1 MATMRDIKRR
11 KSSIESTEQITK
23 AMKLV
28 ATVKLQKSRTK
39 AENSRLYFNLMYQ
52 TIQEMLKKSTRIRH
66 RYLKSGDSKKK
77 AVIVVS
83 SNRGLAG
90 GYNSNIIRLVTES
103 GIPKEDALIF
113 AIGRK
118 GRDGLARK
126 GYEIKAD
133 YSDVID
139 EPLYSDA
146 QQISKELLAMFEKNE
161 IGEIYLAYTA
171 FKNTVSQI
179 PTFLKLL
186 PVDLAAAGPKGEV
199 KEEKPDLLI
208 MNYEPD
214 EDEVLDAIIPKY
226 VSSLI
231 YGAFLEAVASE
242 NGARMTAMDSAT
254 NNAEGDD
261 RKTVAAVQPCTS
273 GIHHSGVD
281 RDHRGRECHRWLK
294 RNMSNYLADLH
305 TCGAGG
311 NRQHTG
317 DRNQSA

>member
-52 TIQEMLKKSTRIRH
+52 TIQEMLKKSTGIRH

-126 GYEIKAD
+126 G
-133 YSDVID
+133 
-139 EPLYSDA
+139 
-146 QQISKELLAMFEKNE
+146 
-161 IGEIYLAYTA
+161 
-171 FKNTVSQI
+171 
-179 PTFLKLL
+179 
-186 PVDLAAAGPKGEV
+186 
-199 KEEKPDLLI
+199 
-208 MNYEPD
+208 
-214 EDEVLDAIIPKY
+214 
-226 VSSLI
+226 
-231 YGAFLEAVASE
+231 
-242 NGARMTAMDSAT
+242 
-254 NNAEGDD
+254 
-261 RKTVAAVQPCTS
+261 C
-273 GIHHSGVD
+273 
-281 RDHRGRECHRWLK
+281 W
-294 RNMSNYLADLH
+294 
-305 TCGAGG
+305 
-311 NRQHTG
+311 
-317 DRNQSA
+317 RNQHDQSYGCSVHTDEIHADRRNQR

>member
-52 TIQEMLKKSTRIRH
+52 TIQEMLKKSTGIRH

-146 QQISKELLAMFEKNE
+146 QQISAWADEAMHWCVMKGILSGTGADTLSPGMSTTRGQMAVMLMQFCQRNEK
-161 IGEIYLAYTA
+161 
-171 FKNTVSQI
+171 
-179 PTFLKLL
+179 
-186 PVDLAAAGPKGEV
+186 
-199 KEEKPDLLI
+199 
-208 MNYEPD
+208 
-214 EDEVLDAIIPKY
+214 
-226 VSSLI
+226 
-231 YGAFLEAVASE
+231 
-242 NGARMTAMDSAT
+242 
-254 NNAEGDD
+254 
-261 RKTVAAVQPCTS
+261 
-273 GIHHSGVD
+273 
-281 RDHRGRECHRWLK
+281 
-294 RNMSNYLADLH
+294 
-305 TCGAGG
+305 
-311 NRQHTG
+311 
-317 DRNQSA
+317 

>member
-52 TIQEMLKKSTRIRH
+52 TIQEMLKKSTGIRH
-66 RYLKSGDSKKK
+66 RYLKSGDSTKK

-171 FKNTVSQI
+171 FKNTVKCGTSALPLCLQGGKY
-179 PTFLKLL
+179 TGCLL
-186 PVDLAAAGPKGEV
+186 VGRQNDRRYRPAVILSSWRYLG
-199 KEEKPDLLI
+199 LLR
-208 MNYEPD
+208 
-214 EDEVLDAIIPKY
+214 
-226 VSSLI
+226 SC
-231 YGAFLEAVASE
+231 
-242 NGARMTAMDSAT
+242 SA
-254 NNAEGDD
+254 
-261 RKTVAAVQPCTS
+261 
-273 GIHHSGVD
+273 
-281 RDHRGRECHRWLK
+281 
-294 RNMSNYLADLH
+294 
-305 TCGAGG
+305 
-311 NRQHTG
+311 
-317 DRNQSA
+317 

>member
-39 AENSRLYFNLMYQ
+39 AENSRLYFDLMYQ
-52 TIQEMLKKSTRIRH
+52 TIQEMLKKSTGIRH

-161 IGEIYLAYTA
+161 IGSGVHGVQKYR
-171 FKNTVSQI
+171 
-179 PTFLKLL
+179 
-186 PVDLAAAGPKGEV
+186 
-199 KEEKPDLLI
+199 KPD
-208 MNYEPD
+208 PD
-214 EDEVLDAIIPKY
+214 VLK
-226 VSSLI
+226 
-231 YGAFLEAVASE
+231 AS
-242 NGARMTAMDSAT
+242 
-254 NNAEGDD
+254 
-261 RKTVAAVQPCTS
+261 
-273 GIHHSGVD
+273 
-281 RDHRGRECHRWLK
+281 
-294 RNMSNYLADLH
+294 
-305 TCGAGG
+305 AGG
-311 NRQHTG
+311 SCGSRAKGRSKRRKIGSSHYEL
-317 DRNQSA
+317 

>member
-52 TIQEMLKKSTRIRH
+52 TIQEMLKKSTGIRH

-118 GRDGLARK
+118 GRRPDSARK

-139 EPLYSDA
+139 EPLFSDA
-146 QQISKELLAMFEKNE
+146 QQISKELFSH
-161 IGEIYLAYTA
+161 
-171 FKNTVSQI
+171 V
-179 PTFLKLL
+179 
-186 PVDLAAAGPKGEV
+186 
-199 KEEKPDLLI
+199 
-208 MNYEPD
+208 
-214 EDEVLDAIIPKY
+214 
-226 VSSLI
+226 
-231 YGAFLEAVASE
+231 
-242 NGARMTAMDSAT
+242 
-254 NNAEGDD
+254 
-261 RKTVAAVQPCTS
+261 
-273 GIHHSGVD
+273 
-281 RDHRGRECHRWLK
+281 
-294 RNMSNYLADLH
+294 
-305 TCGAGG
+305 
-311 NRQHTG
+311 
-317 DRNQSA
+317 

>member
-39 AENSRLYFNLMYQ
+39 AENSRRYFNLMYQ
-52 TIQEMLKKSTRIRH
+52 TIQEMLKKSTGIRH

-199 KEEKPDLLI
+199 KEEKS
-208 MNYEPD
+208 D

-254 NNAEGDD
+254 NNAEEMIGKLSLQYN
-261 RKTVAAVQPCTS
+261 RARQGSITQELTEIIA
-273 GIHHSGVD
+273 
-281 RDHRGRECHRWLK
+281 
-294 RNMSNYLADLH
+294 
-305 TCGAGG
+305 GANAIDG
-311 NRQHTG
+311 
-317 DRNQSA
+317 

>member
-1 MATMRDIKRR
+1 MATMKDIKRR

-52 TIQEMLKKSTRIRH
+52 TIQEMLKKSTGIRH

-77 AVIVVS
+77 AVVVVS

-139 EPLYSDA
+139 APLYSDA

-161 IGEIYLAYTA
+161 NLSGVHGVQKYR
-171 FKNTVSQI
+171 
-179 PTFLKLL
+179 
-186 PVDLAAAGPKGEV
+186 
-199 KEEKPDLLI
+199 KPD
-208 MNYEPD
+208 PD
-214 EDEVLDAIIPKY
+214 VLK
-226 VSSLI
+226 
-231 YGAFLEAVASE
+231 AS
-242 NGARMTAMDSAT
+242 
-254 NNAEGDD
+254 
-261 RKTVAAVQPCTS
+261 
-273 GIHHSGVD
+273 
-281 RDHRGRECHRWLK
+281 
-294 RNMSNYLADLH
+294 
-305 TCGAGG
+305 AGG
-311 NRQHTG
+311 SCGSRAKGRSKRRKAGSSHYEL
-317 DRNQSA
+317 